1 MMTFLP
7 PSLPEM
13 HLLGSKYDRQLFLVS
28 SALTPSSD
36 WFRKETLDDSLQPTI
51 DMLLNLSVFMWLGAV
66 CPWSMFLHN
75 NVIPIYRLIF
85 IGVLV
90 LLFRR
95 LPIVYAL
102 HWKIWQIEQKQQALF
117 VGFFGPIG
125 VSAIFYLYVS
135 LEFLRQITVN
145 GDERGDAAAF
155 EEVLVVV
162 VWFLVICSV
171 VSVASALKISQEV
184 PLQLR

>member
-1 MMTFLP
+1 
-7 PSLPEM
+7 
-13 HLLGSKYDRQLFLVS
+13 
-28 SALTPSSD
+28 
-36 WFRKETLDDSLQPTI
+36 
-51 DMLLNLSVFMWLGAV
+51 MLLNLSVFMWLGAV

-75 NVIPIYRLIF
+75 GIIPIYRLIF
-85 IGVLV
+85 VGVLV

-135 LEFLRQITVN
+135 LEFLKQITVD
-145 GDERGDAAAF
+145 GVERNDAAAF

-162 VWFLVICSV
+162 VWFLVICSI
-171 VSVASALKISQEV
+171 VSRISYLMLV
-184 PLQLR
+184 DRIKLCTR